1 MYIYLIRHGETIWN
15 MTGRTQ
21 GTRNIPLSDRGI
33 QQADALADRL
43 SGEKNLSALFCS
55 DLKRACQ
62 TAAVL
67 GNKLGL
73 VPEKEETLREICF
86 GDWEGFTIRQ
96 IEERYPGQLALRNTD
111 FDFSPP
117 GGESIRSARERVHC
131 FFAMLQGK
139 HLEEK
144 SRVVIVAHAFSAR
157 LLLLELMDLPLEF
170 LWNFRLDNAG
180 ISLLQRDSHR
190 KRILTLNDTCHLR
203 RA

>member
-131 FFAMLQGK
+131 FLAMLQGK

-144 SRVVIVAHAFSAR
+144 SRAVIVAHAFSAR

>member
-15 MTGRTQ
+15 AAGKTQ
-21 GTRNIPLSDRGI
+21 GTRNIPLSDRGV

-55 DLKRACQ
+55 DLNRAYQ

-67 GNKLGL
+67 GNKLGM
-73 VPEKEETLREICF
+73 VPEKEETLQEICF

-96 IEERYPGQLALRNTD
+96 IGEKYPGQLTLRNTD

-117 GGESIRSARERVHC
+117 GGESIQSARERVHC
-131 FFAMLQGK
+131 FLTILQGK
-139 HLEEK
+139 HFEEE
-144 SRVVIVAHAFSAR
+144 SRIVIVAHAFSAR
-157 LLLLELMDLPLEF
+157 LLLLELMDFPLEF

-190 KRILTLNDTCHLR
+190 KRVLYLNDTCHLHR
-203 RA
+203 T